1 MSEILTLPTNKIP
14 LTSEEKEMI
23 EWLFPEKQKAVVE
36 EAPKE
41 MKANAISPKPMRTSP
56 TLQPPTP
63 PPSSSLSSSTYL
75 IYLKIF
81 AVILLFYMFNLPKI
95 DQKIRGLFFSSN
107 PYLSTALKTVVFYTI
122 LFSMSYIA

>member
-36 EAPKE
+36 EASKE
-41 MKANAISPKPMRTSP
+41 MKANAISPKPVRTSP
-56 TLQPPTP
+56 TL
-63 PPSSSLSSSTYL
+63 PSPSPSSSTYL

>member
-36 EAPKE
+36 EASKE
-41 MKANAISPKPMRTSP
+41 MKANAISPKPARTSP
-56 TLQPPTP
+56 TLPS
-63 PPSSSLSSSTYL
+63 PSSSSSTYL